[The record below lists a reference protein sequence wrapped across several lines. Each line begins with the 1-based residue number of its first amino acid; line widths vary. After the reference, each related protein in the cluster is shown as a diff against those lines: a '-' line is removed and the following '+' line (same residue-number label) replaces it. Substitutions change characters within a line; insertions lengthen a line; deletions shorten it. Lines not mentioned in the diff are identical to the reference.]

1 MTAAAKFTPEETATL
16 TRILDRLYELYLQR
30 ALGDGPAPQIDTEI
44 EELIRQRDAIRA
56 WGWNTGQNWAEGM
69 PAEELA
75 KIRQR

>member
-1 MTAAAKFTPEETATL
+1 MTAAFTPEETATL

-30 ALGDGPAPQIDTEI
+30 ALGDRPAPQIDLEI
-44 EELIRQRDAIRA
+44 EELIRQRNAIRS